1 MEPAAASGA
10 RILWIDIARGLGI
23 LLVVAGHVERGLVS
37 AGVATASAWAG
48 IDLAIYSFH
57 MALFMLLAGL
67 NVPRTFR
74 RGRGP
79 FLIGKV
85 RSVYHPYLVW
95 SAIQGGLLLLV
106 SGAANSAASWSDLV
120 QIPWRP
126 IMQFWF
132 LYVLMAYLLL
142 VTLTGMQRWLLI
154 LLGVAAIAANMSLES
169 LSLLNRLLFY
179 LPFFIAGALLGEHLD
194 SVRRPA
200 LISLGILTAL
210 WAAALALVMPRD
222 PLAHLGL
229 AALPCAVLGTL
240 AILGLAHHVEGRAAL
255 LLAWIGQRSLSIFVM
270 HILASAATRIA
281 LLKFVPDAPELLYF
295 AAGMTAGVLLPC
307 LALGIAHRA
316 GIAAWLGLEKRSA
329 GALR

>member
-10 RILWIDIARGLGI
+10 RILWIDVARGLGI

-37 AGVATASAWAG
+37 AGVATASAWSG

-67 NVPRTFR
+67 NVPRTLV
-74 RGRGP
+74 RGRGA

-85 RSVYHPYLVW
+85 RSVYHPYLIW
-95 SAIQGGLLLLV
+95 SAVQGGLLLLL
-106 SGAANSAASWSDLV
+106 SGAANSAASWSDIL

-142 VTLTGMQRWLLI
+142 VALIGMRTWLLI
-154 LLGVAAIAANMSLES
+154 LLGCAALVTNSSLES

-179 LPFFIAGALLGEHLD
+179 LPFFIAGVLLGQHLGG
-194 SVRRPA
+194 VRRPS
-200 LISLGILTAL
+200 LILLGLVAAL
-210 WAAALALVMPRD
+210 WAAALVVVMPRD

-229 AALPCAVLGTL
+229 ATVPCAVLGTL
-240 AILGLAHHVEGRAAL
+240 AILGLARHIEGKAAL

-281 LLKFVPDAPELLYF
+281 LLKLAPGAPEALYF

-307 LALGIAHRA
+307 LALAIAQHLHV
-316 GIAAWLGLEKRSA
+316 AAWLGLEKRSA